1 MLAHQLTPV
10 IHDHRQ
16 QLIDQAMHAANTAH
30 DAATAVANGGMPGAH
45 MATASSV
52 SSDAKDSADDTGAT
66 AAVTA
71 ATAEAA
77 AGDLAAVLSSAP
89 SPFAALEGPLVPI
102 FPGGVERQ
110 GRRREQSGT
119 LPLDQILSRNPSPVS
134 SAPSQ
139 SLDRH
144 YLDGVSR
151 QSSAQPSRLGSDG
164 LREVLTSGHFV
175 PAASTAPAA
184 GQLPQE
190 DLAAGHS
197 SAVATAAPP
206 KVLATVFSGQGLP
219 LSSPSSSLEPSASP
233 QAEDS
238 ESEPSS
244 SEPPQAHNSEAE
256 QSSSEPHRSG
266 RRTLLVAADE
276 GVGSV
281 ATAAVTADICRWQ
294 ESSESKDA
302 DALAQLKS
310 EAEAGPQERGQQHP
324 WLLYFYDK
332 DMERDY
338 SEYHARQMLKVWF
351 KQTLNPTCILTAHLF
366 NKPVLW
372 HSGTSHAISRLLKT

>member
-1 MLAHQLTPV
+1 MFSCRVLVKLQMLAYQLTPV
-10 IHDHRQ
+10 MHDHRQ
-16 QLIDQAMHAANTAH
+16 QLIDQAMHAANTAYA
-30 DAATAVANGGMPGAH
+30 AATAAANGGMPDAH

-52 SSDAKDSADDTGAT
+52 SSDAEDSADDTGAT
-66 AAVTA
+66 AVVTA

-77 AGDLAAVLSSAP
+77 AGDLAAPVLSSAP
-89 SPFAALEGPLVPI
+89 SPFAALEGPLIPI
-102 FPGGVERQ
+102 FPVGTETQ

-119 LPLDQILSRNPSPVS
+119 LPLDQILSRNPSPIS
-134 SAPSQ
+134 SVPSQ

-151 QSSAQPSRLGSDG
+151 QSSTQPSRLGSDG
-164 LREVLTSGHFV
+164 LREVLASGHFV
-175 PAASTAPAA
+175 PAASSAPTA

-190 DLAAGHS
+190 DFAAGHS
-197 SAVATAAPP
+197 SAVATAAATGTTAAPP
-206 KVLATVFSGQGLP
+206 KILATVFSGQGLP
-219 LSSPSSSLEPSASP
+219 LSSPSSSLEPSVSP

-244 SEPPQAHNSEAE
+244 SELPQAHTSESE
-256 QSSSEPHRSG
+256 QSSSEQHRSG

-276 GVGSV
+276 GVGDA
-281 ATAAVTADICRWQ
+281 ATAAVTHEIYQ
-294 ESSESKDA
+294 QHESDDA

-310 EAEAGPQERGQQHP
+310 EAEASHQERGQQHP

-338 SEYHARQMLKVWF
+338 SEYHARQMLKV
-351 KQTLNPTCILTAHLF
+351 CF
-366 NKPVLW
+366 NSDKP
-372 HSGTSHAISRLLKT
+372 

>member
-10 IHDHRQ
+10 MQDHRQ

-30 DAATAVANGGMPGAH
+30 AAATAVANVGMPDAD

-66 AAVTA
+66 AVATA
-71 ATAEAA
+71 AMAEAA
-77 AGDLAAVLSSAP
+77 SGDLAAPVLPSAP
-89 SPFAALEGPLVPI
+89 SPFAALEGLVIPN
-102 FPGGVERQ
+102 FTGGIERQ

-119 LPLDQILSRNPSPVS
+119 LPLDQILSRNPSPIS
-134 SAPSQ
+134 SVPSQ

-164 LREVLTSGHFV
+164 LREVLTSGHLI
-175 PAASTAPAA
+175 PAVSSAPAA
-184 GQLPQE
+184 VQLSQD
-190 DLAAGHS
+190 DLAAGP
-197 SAVATAAPP
+197 AVATAAPP
-206 KVLATVFSGQGLP
+206 KILATVFSGQGLP
-219 LSSPSSSLEPSASP
+219 LCSPASSLEPSASP

-244 SEPPQAHNSEAE
+244 SKLPQAHDSE
-256 QSSSEPHRSG
+256 SEMSCSKPHRPG
-266 RRTLLVAADE
+266 RRALLAAADE
-276 GVGSV
+276 GAGDA
-281 ATAAVTADICRWQ
+281 ATAVVTAEIHQ
-294 ESSESKDA
+294 KHESAESKDA
-302 DALAQLKS
+302 DDLAQLKS
-310 EAEAGPQERGQQHP
+310 DAEASCQKGGQQHP
-324 WLLYFYDK
+324 WLLYFCDK

-351 KQTLNPTCILTAHLF
+351 T
-366 NKPVLW
+366 
-372 HSGTSHAISRLLKT
+372 

>member
-10 IHDHRQ
+10 MQDHRQ
-16 QLIDQAMHAANTAH
+16 QLIDQATHAANTAH
-30 DAATAVANGGMPGAH
+30 AAATAVANGMPAAH

-52 SSDAKDSADDTGAT
+52 SSDAQDSTDDTGAT
-66 AAVTA
+66 AVVTA

-77 AGDLAAVLSSAP
+77 PGDLDAPVLSSAP
-89 SPFAALEGPLVPI
+89 SPFAALAGPLNPI
-102 FPGGVERQ
+102 FPGGIERQ

-119 LPLDQILSRNPSPVS
+119 LPLDQILSRNPSPIS
-134 SAPSQ
+134 SVPSQ
-139 SLDRH
+139 SLDRL

-164 LREVLTSGHFV
+164 LREGSSPGHFV
-175 PAASTAPAA
+175 PTALTAPTA

-190 DLAAGHS
+190 DHAAGHS

-206 KVLATVFSGQGLP
+206 KILATVFSGQGLP
-219 LSSPSSSLEPSASP
+219 LSSPASSLEPSVSP
-233 QAEDS
+233 QAEDC

-244 SEPPQAHNSEAE
+244 SELPQAQDSESE
-256 QSSSEPHRSG
+256 QSSSDQHRSG
-266 RRTLLVAADE
+266 RRALLAAAKE
-276 GVGSV
+276 GVGDA
-281 ATAAVTADICRWQ
+281 ATAAVPAEIRLRR
-294 ESSESKDA
+294 ESAESKDA
-302 DALAQLKS
+302 DDVTQLKC
-310 EAEAGPQERGQQHP
+310 EAEASHRERGQQHP

-351 KQTLNPTCILTAHLF
+351 NSD
-366 NKPVLW
+366 KP
-372 HSGTSHAISRLLKT
+372 